1 MTLETYLGDLATYL
15 QTQGY
20 GTFGTSIL
28 IGYVEGASNTIYLTA
43 YGGSESQT
51 IKSGEEDAITPD
63 FQILIR
69 NSTKKTAIT
78 TSSAVYKLLRKK
90 VEWTL
95 GSTHFISLYAKG
107 PPIPVRITDSGYY
120 EYSVNF
126 SASIY

>member
-1 MTLETYLGDLATYL
+1 MTLSTYLEDLATYL

-28 IGYVEGASNTIYLTA
+28 IGYVEGASNTIYLTT
-43 YGGSESQT
+43 YGGSEYQA
-51 IKSGEEDAITPD
+51 IKSGEEDVINPD

-69 NSTKKTAIT
+69 NSTQKTAIT

-95 GSTHFISLYAKG
+95 GSTHFMSLYAKG
-107 PPIPVRITDSGYY
+107 PPIFIRKTDSGYY
-120 EYSVNF
+120 EYSVNYT
-126 SASIY
+126 ALIY